1 MNILLIDVDSTIPNL
16 ALMKI
21 SAYHKLKEDE
31 ISIIK
36 MPENINLFQEKIDK
50 VYASIIFSKN
60 KHFANDLSF
69 FYPSAEIIIGGSG
82 YDLNIK
88 LSNEIELLKPDYS
101 LYPDIN
107 YSLGYTTRGCDRN
120 CSFCIVPQKE
130 GCFKIHHHPSI
141 FYDKKF
147 KNIVFLDNNIL
158 FDKKW
163 FHEVINFCKEN
174 HLLADFNQG
183 LDIRLINEEDIKKLL
198 EIKMFAGY
206 RFAFDDSKLSDI
218 VYEKIKLMEKHGVK
232 TSSHTIKCY
241 VYVDD
246 DSQYEDTVWRCRFLK
261 KLNVNPFVQFNNN
274 KIPTERIKNLM
285 RWANRKMLLWACDI
299 EDYIKEGV

>member
-36 MPENINLFQEKIDK
+36 MPQNINLFQEKIDK

-88 LSNEIELLKPDYS
+88 LPDEIELLKPDYS

-130 GCFKIHHHPSI
+130 GKFKKWHNPSM
-141 FYDKKF
+141 FHDKKF
-147 KNIVFLDNNIL
+147 NKIIFLDNNIL
-158 FDKKW
+158 FDKEHFMK
-163 FHEVINFCKEN
+163 VCNFCIELSLKVW
-174 HLLADFNQG
+174 FTQG
-183 LDIRLINEEDIKKLL
+183 FDIRLVDDDIAEKLSKL
-198 EIKMFAGY
+198 KIFKGFH
-206 RFAFDDSKLSDI
+206 FAFDNTNLESIIKTKCELLKKVGIDI
-218 VYEKIKLMEKHGVK
+218 RHNVQF
-232 TSSHTIKCY
+232 Y
-241 VYVDD
+241 VYL
-246 DSQYEDTVWRCRFLK
+246 DSAEQYNDAVYRCRILK
-261 KLNVNPFVQFNNN
+261 EIGTNPFVMFNINHESTK
-274 KIPTERIKNLM
+274 KINELR
-285 RWANRKMLLWACDI
+285 RWANRKQLFWTCDI
-299 EDYIKEGV
+299 KDYKR